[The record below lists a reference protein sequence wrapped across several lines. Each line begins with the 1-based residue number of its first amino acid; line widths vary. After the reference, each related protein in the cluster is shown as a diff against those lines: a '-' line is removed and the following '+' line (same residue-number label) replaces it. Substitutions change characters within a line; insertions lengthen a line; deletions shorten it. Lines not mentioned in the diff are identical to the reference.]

1 MSIAKLSA
9 HVALLSLLGLPAF
22 ASAQRDLPFAEE
34 LNSCVAAVNARLNL
48 DTAERVRHTV
58 TKEKRTGIGYA
69 LTIDT
74 AVYYA
79 GDERH
84 YSAYCVAQGENEP
97 VKFRFETL

>member
-1 MSIAKLSA
+1 MPIAKMSA
-9 HVALLSLLGLPAF
+9 HIALLSVLALPVF
-22 ASAQRDLPFAEE
+22 ANAQRELPFAQE
-34 LNSCVAAVNARLNL
+34 LDACVAAVNARLNL
-48 DTAERVRHTV
+48 DTAERIRHTV

>member
-1 MSIAKLSA
+1 MSTTRKLA
-9 HVALLSLLGLPAF
+9 HVAMLSLLTLPALTN
-22 ASAQRDLPFAEE
+22 AQRDLPFADE
-34 LNSCVAAVNARLNL
+34 LNSCVAAVNARINL
-48 DTAERVRHTV
+48 ESAERIRHTV

-74 AVYYA
+74 AVFYA

-84 YSAYCVAQGENEP
+84 YSAYCVAQGNNEP